1 MGTLTWNLEVL
12 GMQRWTKLTLRAQ
25 RVEEKMGLK
34 CLNNCKNHLYF
45 QSYGY

>member
-12 GMQRWTKLTLRAQ
+12 GMQRWNKLTLRAQ

-34 CLNNCKNHLYF
+34 CLNNYKNHLYF

>member
-1 MGTLTWNLEVL
+1 MGTRTWNLEVL
-12 GMQRWTKLTLRAQ
+12 GMQKWDKLTLRAQ
-25 RVEEKMGLK
+25 RVEEKMRLK

>member
-12 GMQRWTKLTLRAQ
+12 GMQRWDKLILRAQ